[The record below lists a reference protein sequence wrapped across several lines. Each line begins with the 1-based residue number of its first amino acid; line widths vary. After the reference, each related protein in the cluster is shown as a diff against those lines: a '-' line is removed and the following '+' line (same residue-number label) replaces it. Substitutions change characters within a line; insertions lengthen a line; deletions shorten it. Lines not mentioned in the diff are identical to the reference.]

1 MSDNQRI
8 ISELFCFSCVIIDVD
23 PLSNLDSIH
32 TSTPS
37 KSSLSTDSSDILSA
51 AVLHKRPRQKRVR
64 FALKLHPVEED
75 SLPSSRE
82 SSPSIVSKS
91 SSRVVEPWRSDGPLY
106 GAYVEYLEKQGAFT
120 GNSSHNRRT
129 PPPRPPPP
137 PEPGAEPP
145 TYTHT
150 FVIQSKSPDVRIN
163 SITVSTPSFHL
174 PRIVN
179 QTKKTN
185 KQPLPVLDS
194 FVKQHLTLSTS
205 PRMIHSKKSTNTTV
219 FKSPY
224 ASVQAALKR
233 AELALP
239 PTYGL
244 HANNKATRVDNSSGL
259 LNNNHHL
266 QSKKMTEIITR
277 PLPGVNNQ
285 INHFADQSILPN
297 YPKKA
302 RMHNRPPHPNEDF
315 QSNTP
320 YFCQN
325 QENNPLIQPLIHFN
339 R

>member
-1 MSDNQRI
+1 M
-8 ISELFCFSCVIIDVD
+8 SCVIIDVD
-23 PLSNLDSIH
+23 SLSNLDSIR
-32 TSTPS
+32 TFTPL
-37 KSSLSTDSSDILSA
+37 KSSLSTDPSDILSA

-64 FALKLHPVEED
+64 FALKLRPVEED

-106 GAYVEYLEKQGAFT
+106 GAYVEYLEKHDAFT
-120 GNSSHNRRT
+120 GNSFHTRRT
-129 PPPRPPPP
+129 PPPPPPPP

-163 SITVSTPSFHL
+163 SIMVSTPSFHL

-179 QTKKTN
+179 QTKKMN
-185 KQPLPVLDS
+185 KQPLPVFES
-194 FVKQHLTLSTS
+194 FVKQQLTLSTS
-205 PRMIHSKKSTNTTV
+205 PRMMHSKKSTNTAV
-219 FKSPY
+219 LKSPY
-224 ASVQAALKR
+224 ASVQAALNR
-233 AELALP
+233 AELTLP

-244 HANNKATRVDNSSGL
+244 HANNRATRGENSSGL
-259 LNNNHHL
+259 KLNNNHHF
-266 QSKKMTEIITR
+266 QTKKMTEIITR

-285 INHFADQSILPN
+285 INHFSDQSILPN
-297 YPKKA
+297 YPKKP

-315 QSNTP
+315 KSNTP
-320 YFCQN
+320 YFSQN
-325 QENNPLIQPLIHFN
+325 QETNPLIQPIIHFN